1 MGNCSSEGWSAMH
14 AKQLLERLIEIE
26 RAIGVKEPLAVREM
40 VMEAQE
46 YLLEIQKLGSHQMR
60 LFSETLSALD

>member
-1 MGNCSSEGWSAMH
+1 MH

-26 RAIGVKEPLAVREM
+26 RAIGVKEPLAVRGM

-46 YLLEIQKLGSHQMR
+46 YLLEIQKLSSREMR

>member
-1 MGNCSSEGWSAMH
+1 MH

-26 RAIGVKEPLAVREM
+26 RAIGVKEPLAIREM

-46 YLLEIQKLGSHQMR
+46 YLLEIQKLSSRQMR

>member
-1 MGNCSSEGWSAMH
+1 MH

-26 RAIGVKEPLAVREM
+26 RAIGVKEPLAVRGM

-46 YLLEIQKLGSHQMR
+46 YLLEIQKLSSREMR
-60 LFSETLSALD
+60 LFSETLAALD